1 MTLPRISR
9 NDLND
14 DELSRACSSLLA
26 YSSMLGGLQHRL
38 LNMENTDE
46 MINELRKDDDAVL
59 IVLGMLEREQ
69 VARRKDDREAT
80 LP

>member
-9 NDLND
+9 IDLND

-26 YSSMLGGLQHRL
+26 YSTMLGGLQHRL
-38 LNMENTDE
+38 SEMENTAE
-46 MINELRKDDDAVL
+46 MVDQLHKDDDAVA

-69 VARRKDDREAT
+69 VARRKDDQEAA

>member
-9 NDLND
+9 IDLND